1 MNKKRRIVLKTL
13 SVGSATVVALGTGL
27 ISSRQ
32 VWAAWPQQAFDAE
45 TLDAAVQALFDGQS
59 TGETSNMI
67 AIKAPAIAENGAV
80 VPVTVSTEIANA
92 ESISVLVENN
102 PSPLAASFKLMP
114 GTLPD
119 VSTRL
124 KMGETSNVIA
134 MVKADG
140 KLYMTKKEVKVTIGG
155 CGG

>member
-1 MNKKRRIVLKTL
+1 MNRQRRIVLKTL
-13 SVGSATVVALGTGL
+13 SVGGTAVIALSTGL
-27 ISSRQ
+27 ISPRR
-32 VWAAWPQQAFDAE
+32 VWAAWPRQAFDAE

-59 TGETSNMI
+59 AAETPTTI
-67 AIKAPAIAENGAV
+67 TIKAPDIAENGAV
-80 VPVTVSTEIANA
+80 VPVTVSTEIGNA

-102 PSPLAASFKLMP
+102 PSPLAASFNLMP
-114 GTLPD
+114 DTLPE